1 MADYPEPLEADPDSV
16 VTALEVGAS
25 MWSRGEQAEAMKWLR
40 KAVDEAFEAGL
51 DERGLELSKSAA
63 AIASLVPPAPSA
75 KPSATSTAA
84 PPATVTAQ
92 PAPNAGT
99 VPPPVVHAPAPAVS
113 AAPPAALTTAPQ
125 AAPSPP
131 PPVVN
136 ASPSSVASVTSP
148 VANPAPPPVAS
159 EPPPR
164 APSSETSSLK
174 PPAAAAAPAP
184 QELRAPEPDASEPAA
199 AASAK
204 RLSVP
209 LPPPVPRTPPP
220 RPLTGRNRS
229 SRPPGGLRT
238 ASARPP
244 VRGSRGDD
252 SSRPAPKTPTEEVA
266 SARSA
271 DASAIAAAEAARL
284 AVEDVST
291 RLTVPSDAPSK
302 IDVMA
307 VHDAAEKRAD
317 EAREEVVDRPRF
329 DRKFLTPLAMPRTA
343 TPPRPISV
351 PHAKEPPPAA
361 APEPPRVEERAL
373 EEHSLEGIVLAVTPS
388 VPPMTEPPEG
398 ATRPALP
405 DEGSGSHERSHS
417 PRAQWT
423 TTGAVR
429 VAVSR
434 EGGRVTLRA
443 YDGGALHDGEVEALL
458 VATPDVE
465 RLFRMLEVDGSRG
478 A

>member
-84 PPATVTAQ
+84 PPATVTAM
-92 PAPNAGT
+92 PSPNAGT
-99 VPPPVVHAPAPAVS
+99 VPPPVVHAPAPVVS
-113 AAPPAALTTAPQ
+113 PAPPPAASVA
-125 AAPSPP
+125 
-131 PPVVN
+131 PPV
-136 ASPSSVASVTSP
+136 ASPAPPVASPAPPP

-159 EPPPR
+159 DPPPV
-164 APSSETSSLK
+164 APSPETASMK
-174 PPAAAAAPAP
+174 PVATSAAPAPRELREPEPVAAAPAD
-184 QELRAPEPDASEPAA
+184 EAP
-199 AASAK
+199 AK

-209 LPPPVPRTPPP
+209 LPPPVPRTAPP
-220 RPLTGRNRS
+220 RPITGRNRS
-229 SRPPGGLRT
+229 SRPPAGLRT
-238 ASARPP
+238 ATARPP
-244 VRGSRGDD
+244 LRSARGDD
-252 SSRPAPKTPTEEVA
+252 SSRPAPKAPTEAPA
-266 SARSA
+266 SPSEALV
-271 DASAIAAAEAARL
+271 AEAARL

-291 RLTVPSDAPSK
+291 RVTVPSDAPSK

-307 VHDAAEKRAD
+307 AHDAAEKRAEEPRD
-317 EAREEVVDRPRF
+317 EVIDRPRF

-343 TPPRPISV
+343 TPPRPLTV
-351 PHAKEPPPAA
+351 PHAKEAPPVS
-361 APEPPRVEERAL
+361 APEPPRVEDRST
-373 EEHSLEGIVLAVTPS
+373 EEHTLEGLVLAVTPS
-388 VPPMTEPPEG
+388 VPPLTEPPEG

-405 DEGSGSHERSHS
+405 DDAPGPHERPFAH
-417 PRAQWT
+417 RAQWT

-434 EGGRVTLRA
+434 EGGRVTVRA

-465 RLFRMLEVDGSRG
+465 RLFRMLEVDGTRG